1 MKKNVKNLLVLI
13 GLLLFCLAFSLI
25 FSAAGRNAVK
35 DTPVRK
41 KEFENAGY
49 AEFKRRVGE
58 AVAAGVEPIRRE
70 KDRIL
75 SDKGYIDKL
84 LASGAE
90 RAAAVAERTLRKVYK
105 KVGLL
110 PRVKA

>member
-1 MKKNVKNLLVLI
+1 MEE
-13 GLLLFCLAFSLI
+13 
-25 FSAAGRNAVK
+25 
-35 DTPVRK
+35 TE

-90 RAAAVAERTLRKVYK
+90 RAAAIAERTLRKVYK

>member
-41 KEFENAGY
+41 KEFENAS
-49 AEFKRRVGE
+49 AN
-58 AVAAGVEPIRRE
+58 AVSILDVKGVM
-70 KDRIL
+70 
-75 SDKGYIDKL
+75 KL
-84 LASGAE
+84 TAIN
-90 RAAAVAERTLRKVYK
+90 
-105 KVGLL
+105 
-110 PRVKA
+110 